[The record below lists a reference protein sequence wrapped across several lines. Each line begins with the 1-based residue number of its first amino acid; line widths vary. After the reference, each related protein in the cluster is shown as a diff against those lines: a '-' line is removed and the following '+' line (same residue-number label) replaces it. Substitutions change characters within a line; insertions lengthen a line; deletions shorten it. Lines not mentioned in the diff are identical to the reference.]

1 VTLTLAAILC
11 LVPGA
16 GARITGQD
24 ARAASLLAVSVTLA
38 FGAALIANRL
48 ARVD

>member
-1 VTLTLAAILC
+1 LAVGIYTYTE
-11 LVPGA
+11 
-16 GARITGQD
+16 TGQD
-24 ARAASLLAVSVTLA
+24 ARAAALLVVSVTLA